1 MLLDRPDGLKNI
13 QKNVFYLNVLQKD
26 TRDTLNSFKT
36 NAKSKSDVRK
46 MVNEK
51 CTKNLLN
58 TGTNSLEPKIA
69 CKLQDAGI
77 FMLCALR

>member
-1 MLLDRPDGLKNI
+1 MLLDRPDGKNI
-13 QKNVFYLNVLQKD
+13 YKKNAFHLNVLQKD

-51 CTKNLLN
+51 CTNNLLN

-69 CKLQDAGI
+69 CKLQGAGI